1 MGTFKIEGGK
11 PLKGNVQP
19 QGAKNEAL
27 QVLCPVLLTSEKVRV
42 TNIPD
47 IIDVNKLITLLGNLG
62 VKIQKNGP
70 GDYTFQAD
78 DVNVGYLETE
88 AFKKEGGSLRG
99 SIMIVGPLLA
109 RFGKGFIPKPGGDKI
124 GRRRLDTHFE
134 GFINLG
140 AKFRYNKEDHFY
152 GVENEG
158 RLKGA
163 YMLLDE
169 ASVTGTANI
178 VMAAV
183 LAEGITT
190 IYNAACEPYLQQL
203 CKMLNSMGAKIT
215 GIGSNLLTIEGVES
229 LGGCEHRILPDMIEI
244 GSWIGL
250 AAMTRSEITIKDVSW
265 ENLGQ
270 IPNVFRKLGITLE
283 QKGDDIYIP
292 AHKDGYEI
300 KTDIDGSIL
309 TVSDAPWPGFTPDL
323 LSIILVVATQAKG
336 DVLIHQKMFE
346 SRLFFVDKLIDMGAK
361 IMLCDPHRA
370 VVMGHN
376 FESQLKATI
385 MSSPDIRAG
394 ISLLIAALSAK
405 GTSTIQNI
413 EQIDRGYERI
423 DERLRALGA
432 NIVRV

>member
-1 MGTFKIEGGK
+1 MGIFKIEGGVR
-11 PLKGNVQP
+11 LKGEITP

-27 QVLCPVLLTSEKVRV
+27 QILCAVLLTPEKV
-42 TNIPD
+42 TINNIPD

-62 VKIQKNGP
+62 VKIQRNGP
-70 GDYTFQAD
+70 GSITFQSD
-78 DVNVGYLETE
+78 EVNVGYLETE

-109 RFGKGFIPKPGGDKI
+109 RFGKGYIPKPGGDKI

-140 AKFRYNKEDHFY
+140 AKFRYNREDHFY
-152 GVENEG
+152 GVEKTE
-158 RLKGA
+158 KGLVGA
-163 YMLLDE
+163 HMLLDE

-183 LAEGITT
+183 LAQGTTT

-215 GIGSNLLTIEGVES
+215 GVGSNLLTIEGVES
-229 LGGCEHRILPDMIEI
+229 LGGCDHRILPDMIEI

-250 AAMTRSEITIKDVSW
+250 AAMTRSEITIKNVSW
-265 ENLGQ
+265 ENLGV
-270 IPNVFRKLGITLE
+270 IPSVFRKLGIILE
-283 QKGDDIYIP
+283 KKGDDIYIP
-292 AHKDGYEI
+292 TQENYTI

-309 TVSDAPWPGFTPDL
+309 TIADAPWPGFTPDL
-323 LSIILVVATQAKG
+323 LSIILVVATQANG

-370 VVMGHN
+370 VVMGHD
-376 FESQLKATI
+376 FKSQLKATT

-405 GTSTIQNI
+405 GTSIIQNI

-423 DERLRALGA
+423 DERLRAIGA
-432 NIVRV
+432 KIVRE